1 MTPTRT
7 RSPEPLSRFEQL
19 TAWPMLF
26 LALATLPLLL
36 APILM
41 DLSPATETVV
51 FGLDWLLWG
60 LFAVEYLIRLFL
72 APRRGEFVRKNL
84 IDLAVVALPLLR
96 PIRVLRS
103 ARMLTALR
111 AGRSLLLVARGLK
124 TLREILTRHKLN
136 YLLLVALVVASAA
149 ALLVYGV
156 EHGQADANIITLADA
171 FWWAI
176 TTVTTVGYGDRF
188 PVTAP
193 GRGIAVVLMILG
205 ISLFG
210 VLSASIAAY
219 FIEEREEKEL
229 DPQLEAIAARLER
242 IEAAL
247 GGLETPVPKREAV
260 ARDKSPPGEGWE

>member
-1 MTPTRT
+1 MAATRA
-7 RSPEPLSRFEQL
+7 RSPEPLRRFEQL

-41 DLSPATETVV
+41 DLAPATVTVI

-60 LFAVEYLIRLFL
+60 LFAVEYLIRLAL

-111 AGRSLLLVARGLK
+111 AGRSLLLVGRGLK
-124 TLREILTRHKLN
+124 TLRTILTRHKLN
-136 YLLLVALVVASAA
+136 YLLLVALVVTSVA
-149 ALLVYGV
+149 ALVVYGV
-156 EHGQADANIITLADA
+156 EHDAADANITSLADA

-193 GRGIAVVLMILG
+193 GRGVAVVLMVLG

-210 VLSASIAAY
+210 VLSASIAAH
-219 FIEEREEKEL
+219 FIEEREEKEI
-229 DPQLEAIAARLER
+229 DPQLETIAARLER
-242 IEAAL
+242 IEASL
-247 GGLETPVPKREAV
+247 GNVADTPTGKREK
-260 ARDKSPPGEGWE
+260 R